1 MKKKRFIMLAMMT
14 LTLSVIAVGSV
25 RRALLFDTRIAY
37 ADPSL
42 TYVFGSDGS
51 EHLALNNF
59 YPKTTQFD
67 NPSSWSSALG
77 ANYDD
82 LAASANMSHTALNA
96 CRIFDTH
103 CDNDR
108 NNLCPLA
115 MTGVAIV
122 TPDGQVIQVWSNPF

>member
-1 MKKKRFIMLAMMT
+1 MKKKRYLALAVLM
-14 LTLSVIAVGSV
+14 LTLSVITVGSV
-25 RRALLFDTRIAY
+25 KRALLFDTKIAY

-42 TYVFGSDGS
+42 TYVYGADGS

-59 YPKTTQFD
+59 YPKTKQFD
-67 NPSSWSSALG
+67 NPSSWSSGLG
-77 ANYDD
+77 ASYDD
-82 LAASANMSHTALNA
+82 IAASANMSHTALNA
-96 CRIFDTH
+96 CRIFETH
-103 CDNDR
+103 CENDR